1 MNEEVEIPA
10 WSRRIV
16 IGLALAVLLGLVL
29 LVMSHF
35 GAALAW
41 AVILTLTA
49 WPLHR
54 RLRRSMA
61 RFPRFAAFA
70 TTALIVLVVIIPI
83 GLIGLLLSGEVRSLV
98 EDIRSTAGVPRGD
111 LVEDARGVPVVGGL
125 LADLI
130 VRVREDP
137 DGTLAVIAGDHRDQ
151 LLALAGRAAT
161 TLARNFFKLA
171 VCLFAVF
178 FLLLYGEAVA
188 SQCREAG
195 RRIIGARYGRLEAHV
210 GQTVKAVVYGLVMTA
225 IVQALFGALGMWVA
239 GVPFAWLLGALTL
252 VLAFVPMGHALVWGP
267 AAGYLLLTGHHLE
280 GILLIVWGAAVV
292 GSVDN
297 VLRPIFI
304 GQRSRLPI
312 LLVFFGVV
320 GGLLSFGFVGLFV
333 GPVVIAVALA
343 LWREW
348 LGDGPA
354 DPADG
359 VRPDLVGAPAGPE

>member
-1 MNEEVEIPA
+1 MNGQGEIPA

-16 IGLALAVLLGLVL
+16 IGLALAVLLGLIL

-35 GAALAW
+35 GAALVW
-41 AVILTLTA
+41 AVILTLTV

-54 RLRRSMA
+54 RLRGRMV
-61 RFPRFAAFA
+61 RFPRLAAF
-70 TTALIVLVVIIPI
+70 TTTTLIVLVVIIPI
-83 GLIGLLLSGEVRSLV
+83 GLIGLLLGGEVKTLVEEVRS
-98 EDIRSTAGVPRGD
+98 SAGAPSGD

-130 VRVREDP
+130 ERVQEDP
-137 DGTLAVIAGDHRDQ
+137 DGTLAVIAGEHQDQ

-161 TLARNFFKLA
+161 TLGRNAFKLV
-171 VCLFAVF
+171 VCLFAMF
-178 FLLLYGEAVA
+178 FLLLHGEAVA

-195 RRIIGARYGRLEAHV
+195 RRIIGARYARLEAHV

-225 IVQALFGALGMWVA
+225 IVQALLAAVGMRVA

-252 VLAFVPMGHALVWGP
+252 VLAFVPMGHALVWGL
-267 AAGYLLLTGHHLE
+267 AAGYLLLTGHYLE

-348 LGDGPA
+348 LGGDSPGSAPPQA
-354 DPADG
+354 VG
-359 VRPDLVGAPAGPE
+359 RPTGPE